1 MQTFNNEQSLC
12 EPRSI
17 GDKTLGVDE
26 IISEQNK
33 VPINKI
39 DVMLQR
45 SYKSDTIPPNTRVGD
60 ILVEEGLVTK
70 QQINETLAGRHLGRK
85 KRIGQL
91 LVERGLVSEDQI
103 LSALSTKFGMLFV
116 SLEDITPHQKA
127 LNALPG
133 DLIRKLHI
141 FPIKYNNDRLVVAT
155 SNPTDSS
162 ISNIIRFSTNQ
173 KLELVVATS
182 NDIAAAT
189 KRYIISIWK
198 IL

>member
-1 MQTFNNEQSLC
+1 MQTFIS
-12 EPRSI
+12 EPPLHESRSI
-17 GDKTLGVDE
+17 GEKTLGVDE

-39 DVMLQR
+39 DTMLQR

-60 ILVEEGLVTK
+60 ILVEQGLVTK
-70 QQINETLAGRHLGRK
+70 QQINEILDGRHLGRK

-141 FPIKYNNDRLVVAT
+141 FPIKYTDDRLVVAT

-162 ISNIIRFSTNQ
+162 ISNIIRFST
-173 KLELVVATS
+173 LSL
-182 NDIAAAT
+182 IH
-189 KRYIISIWK
+189 I
-198 IL
+198 